1 MPETSVEEQ
10 EPQDYPRSMETRVSL
25 LEKSTQD
32 LRYEV
37 REVKSMIR
45 DLATEMREGFRAIG
59 AKFDTTDKAIAD
71 LRVDIQ
77 SVRTEFKTE
86 IQSVRTDLERG
97 LRVNL
102 SKTVAWFGLMF
113 TITAAIVTILVKLPH
128 F

>member
-1 MPETSVEEQ
+1 
-10 EPQDYPRSMETRVSL
+10 METRVSL
-25 LEKSTQD
+25 LEKSTRD

-37 REVKSMIR
+37 REMKSMIR
-45 DLATEMREGFRAIG
+45 DLATEMREGFRAIS

-77 SVRTEFKTE
+77 SVRTEFKSDIQSVRTE
-86 IQSVRTDLERG
+86 IQSVRTEIQSVRTEVERG
-97 LRVNL
+97 LRENL

-113 TITAAIVTILVKLPH
+113 TIAAAVVTILVKLPH